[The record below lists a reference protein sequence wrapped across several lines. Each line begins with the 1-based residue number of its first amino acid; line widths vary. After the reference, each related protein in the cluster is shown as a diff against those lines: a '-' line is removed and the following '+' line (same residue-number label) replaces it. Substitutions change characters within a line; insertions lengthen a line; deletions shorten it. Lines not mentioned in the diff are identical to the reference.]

1 MLEITEILQLEKEKF
16 KRDMA
21 IVAKRVSCIQVLKL
35 V

>member
-16 KRDMA
+16 KGDMA
-21 IVAKRVSCIQVLKL
+21 IVAKRFSCIQVFKL